1 MKTIKEI
8 DNELYTVLKN
18 RPYLIGFNLGCIE
31 GSLKSPKREEL
42 EKRVREVITMKEL
55 SPIEAITYLHRN
67 QLIELGNSGPK
78 DQPAVAFTTLDD
90 VYAEVVKNNT
100 DVDTEKVT
108 VALEWVNSI
117 RPLVH

>member
-8 DNELYTVLKN
+8 DNELYTALKDS
-18 RPYLIGFNLGCIE
+18 PYLVGFNLGCIS

-42 EKRVREVITMKEL
+42 EGQVREVMTIKEL
-55 SPIEAITYLHRN
+55 SPVEAITYLHRR
-67 QLIELGNSGPK
+67 QLIDLANSGPK

-90 VYAEVVKNNT
+90 VYAGLVENNT
-100 DVDTEKVT
+100 DVDTENVT
-108 VALEWVNSI
+108 AALNWVNSI

>member
-8 DNELYTVLKN
+8 DKELYTVLKN

-78 DQPAVAFTTLDD
+78 DQPVVDFTTLDD
-90 VYAEVVKNNT
+90 VYAGLIKDNT
-100 DVDTEKVT
+100 DMNTEKV
-108 VALEWVNSI
+108 VAALAWLNSI